1 MTKVTVGTW
10 GKSLAVRVPQ
20 DMARLAGL
28 VDGEQVE
35 IEVKDG
41 DILIRRTDAKA
52 EALAEAMAALEEIS
66 ADRKGRSLAG
76 VSIRELI
83 DEGRK

>member
-20 DMARLAGL
+20 DMARQAGL
-28 VDGEQVE
+28 VDGELVE

-41 DILIRRTDAKA
+41 DILIRRSDARA
-52 EALAEAMAALEEIS
+52 EARADALAALEEII
-66 ADRKGRSLAG
+66 ANRKGRSLAG
-76 VSIRELI
+76 LSIRDLI